1 MDVIPAYDQ
10 LQQDF
15 KVMEDD
21 MTLAPVC
28 CVTAHAAVLM
38 THKYYSRLDNC
49 EAYFIAIGMS
59 SIENALY
66 ITNPDSLHLLTVM
79 CPDRKLQWFFDND
92 WSLEDIVQICDI
104 VMQRFYEKFK
114 PPPQTAQNTS
124 TVGPPAGSTPPIVS
138 SLWPRCSSSDEPS
151 Y

>member
-49 EAYFIAIGMS
+49 EAYFIAI
-59 SIENALY
+59 
-66 ITNPDSLHLLTVM
+66 VM

-92 WSLEDIVQICDI
+92 WSLEDIVQIRDI

-124 TVGPPAGSTPPIVS
+124 TVGPPAGSTPPIGIERWHRQQ
-138 SLWPRCSSSDEPS
+138 LTHTNP
-151 Y
+151 